1 VDIYTV
7 LRERDTGDRVI
18 GQRARISMAQC
29 IIGQPALAPSLLS
42 VCNLA
47 RGPVP
52 ELKGMGACAG
62 CADNQIGDAGAGS
75 IAGGLASGKSA
86 VTHLRLNSARL
97 APLCLPTRSLPASLL
112 PRLGA
117 AAAVHWCGV
126 GRVCSQRSMA
136 C

>member
-52 ELKGMGACAG
+52 ELKGVGACAG
-62 CADNQIGDAGAGS
+62 VRRQSDRRCGGGVDRRRAGERQVPRDDS
-75 IAGGLASGKSA
+75 
-86 VTHLRLNSARL
+86 
-97 APLCLPTRSLPASLL
+97 RS
-112 PRLGA
+112 
-117 AAAVHWCGV
+117 
-126 GRVCSQRSMA
+126 
-136 C
+136 